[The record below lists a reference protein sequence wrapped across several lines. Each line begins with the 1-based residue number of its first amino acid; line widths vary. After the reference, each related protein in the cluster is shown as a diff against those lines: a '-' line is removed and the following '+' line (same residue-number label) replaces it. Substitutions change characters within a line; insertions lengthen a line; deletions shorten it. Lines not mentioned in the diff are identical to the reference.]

1 MRWTIVSLCVFT
13 AACGG
18 QNLSSPTSPTGVT
31 RSPNVI
37 LGAAGVSQTQALG
50 GTELPFQG
58 SFTRETH
65 AVFEPPI
72 TLVITGTETGTASHL
87 GRFTATSE
95 DRVNTT
101 NNTAT
106 GTLNITAANGDQL
119 FTRTAGAETGFIPPN
134 ISMVTAT
141 ATVLGGTGRFERAT
155 GTFTIEYTDTIDF
168 ATGSATGSGTFE
180 GHINLNR

>member
-1 MRWTIVSLCVFT
+1 MDDCQPVRLDGRLW
-13 AACGG
+13 
-18 QNLSSPTSPTGVT
+18 
-31 RSPNVI
+31 RSEPEFPHIANRRHTFAQRNPGRGRCQSDA
-37 LGAAGVSQTQALG
+37 GAGRDR
-50 GTELPFQG
+50 LPFQG

-119 FTRTAGAETGFIPPN
+119 FTRTAGAETRFSPPN

-155 GTFTIEYTDTIDF
+155 GTFTIESTDTIDF
-168 ATGSATGSGTFE
+168 ATGSATGSGKFE